1 MSTPQGLSNRR
12 EQSRRSQK
20 AVYAM
25 AAVLLVLAG
34 CAIEPTLGMVDW
46 QHGARRGEVA
56 SSYSPDLSAAQLPKC
71 LADLPRD
78 QYMANRY
85 VKIQYRHVRLMRSA
99 VAPVPPALDIK
110 DGDVVELWP
119 ADCAAGSIARITRIL
134 STKGQ

>member
-1 MSTPQGLSNRR
+1 
-12 EQSRRSQK
+12 
-20 AVYAM
+20 M

-34 CAIEPTLGMVDW
+34 CATDPTLGVVDW
-46 QHGARRGEVA
+46 EHGARRGHVLSTYA
-56 SSYSPDLSAAQLPKC
+56 VDLPLVQLPKC

-78 QYMANRY
+78 QYAAHRFVQVRY
-85 VKIQYRHVRLMRSA
+85 HHGRRMLSA
-99 VAPVPPALDIK
+99 VAPVSPALDIK